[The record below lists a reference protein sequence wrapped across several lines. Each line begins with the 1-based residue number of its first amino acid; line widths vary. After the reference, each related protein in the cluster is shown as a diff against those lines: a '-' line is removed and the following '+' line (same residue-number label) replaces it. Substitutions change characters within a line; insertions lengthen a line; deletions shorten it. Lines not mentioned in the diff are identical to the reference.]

1 MGFKWTA
8 AGPGLRAAR
17 AIVAC
22 HTQPVSGR
30 VVCGSAGAPLRP
42 SWLLLLLLLSY
53 LASARC
59 CRRRGRCGE
68 ILMRRTGR
76 PIVLRH
82 VQSLPRGARA
92 VAPVPRATRYL
103 CPGPGCWTVPESR
116 PWPSAPLPGRP
127 HCCVSVRPSS
137 HAWYLHADAELTRKI
152 YLPAPLPVL
161 GQKGV
166 VYRWLVSCLGLFFC
180 MFLQFCSCVGCFCC
194 ASLVFFKP
202 KPG

>member
-17 AIVAC
+17 AIVTC

-42 SWLLLLLLLSY
+42 SWLLLLLLLLSY

-92 VAPVPRATRYL
+92 VAP
-103 CPGPGCWTVPESR
+103 CPGP
-116 PWPSAPLPGRP
+116 PGICARGRAAGRCP
-127 HCCVSVRPSS
+127 S
-137 HAWYLHADAELTRKI
+137 HARDQVHRCPAGLTAASPSGRLHTLDTYTLT
-152 YLPAPLPVL
+152 
-161 GQKGV
+161 QN
-166 VYRWLVSCLGLFFC
+166 
-180 MFLQFCSCVGCFCC
+180 
-194 ASLVFFKP
+194 
-202 KPG
+202 